1 MLRPGCA
8 GAIAIWLLPRGHV
21 PDTSFSGLNRLS
33 FGSTLKPRLGAP
45 PDPIALPS
53 CPTSF
58 VASSVTEPAAAC
70 TSGSSWTFRSNVSG
84 KLGVCT
90 PFPFR
95 FSNAV
100 LPVMT
105 TSAFL
110 YDCEK
115 IELNAPLIVSVRTN
129 VPLAIATPSTIAVA
143 VRAARSLRPSSPLSA
158 TLSNATS

>member
-1 MLRPGCA
+1 M
-8 GAIAIWLLPRGHV
+8 
-21 PDTSFSGLNRLS
+21 T
-33 FGSTLKPRLGAP
+33 
-45 PDPIALPS
+45 
-53 CPTSF
+53 
-58 VASSVTEPAAAC
+58 
-70 TSGSSWTFRSNVSG
+70 
-84 KLGVCT
+84 
-90 PFPFR
+90 
-95 FSNAV
+95 
-100 LPVMT
+100 T